1 MNITIEKNIQVA
13 MRDGTRL
20 ATDLYKPLTDTPLP
34 VVMMRL
40 PYNKENPVLLILS
53 GDIFRIAQAGYVVVV
68 QDCRGTFASEG
79 KFDPYFQE
87 AQDGADTIAWAAQQP
102 WCSGVVGTMGAS
114 YYGATQWLAAA
125 EQPPALRAMA
135 PFITTDQYYNHW
147 TYEGGA
153 FQLGFMLQWASAN
166 YAIGEVVRQ
175 IGRAHV

>member
-68 QDCRGTFASEG
+68 QLILYS
-79 KFDPYFQE
+79 
-87 AQDGADTIAWAAQQP
+87 
-102 WCSGVVGTMGAS
+102 
-114 YYGATQWLAAA
+114 
-125 EQPPALRAMA
+125 
-135 PFITTDQYYNHW
+135 
-147 TYEGGA
+147 
-153 FQLGFMLQWASAN
+153 
-166 YAIGEVVRQ
+166 
-175 IGRAHV
+175 